1 MDDDP
6 SSFTRLTC
14 MIIAL
19 TVGISFVMSFANRHA
34 IMSEW
39 KKHRC
44 DVGTMMS
51 AFLYKPADYAGSASQ
66 FASDNFYFCVGEYAR
81 RALQAAAAP
90 AVDAMGKQVES
101 GGVVTQLQNSIRN
114 MLGELM
120 RSFSG
125 VLEDFYRR
133 YNAGVVETSR
143 ITQRLRSA
151 VQRLQGAVVASLYM
165 GLTLYTTILNS
176 VNFVIFVAIILLTI
190 IAIIFILLIFIFFP
204 FLPILLGTIGLITA
218 AGFGA
223 LVAGPA
229 DVICFAPTTPIL
241 RPDGSVTE
249 IQDLRLGDAIYGG
262 GKVEGMFTLD
272 GTRADMYELHGIQVS
287 GGHLV
292 RRNDGRFCT
301 VADHPDARRI
311 DATCP
316 VLYCPI
322 ITNRRLFAAAAG
334 VSMANTITEFCDWE
348 EVDDDSEADHEYDK
362 AVRKILSMDIN
373 DAAEPSLV
381 SGVASGTYVITK
393 NDGPVQIQRI
403 KVGDSILDSKGTFT
417 EVRAILQRIIHIEPA
432 SLSTITDGTIVY
444 NKINKTWSYSIMR
457 GMTAG
462 TQPLICNQLIT
473 ASGKYCILCGDESL
487 IVRDATEVGLERID
501 SLTPLV
507 LEHLNR
513 EI

>member
-1 MDDDP
+1 MDEDP
-6 SSFTRLTC
+6 SSFVRLTC
-14 MIIAL
+14 MIIVL
-19 TVGISFVMSFANRHA
+19 TVGISFVMSFANRHTV
-34 IMSEW
+34 MREW

-66 FASDNFYFCVGEYAR
+66 FASDNFYFCVADYAR

-101 GGVVTQLQNSIRN
+101 GGVISQLQSSIRN
-114 MLGELM
+114 MLGEMM

-125 VLEDFYRR
+125 VLEGFYRR
-133 YNAGVVETSR
+133 YNAGVLETSR

-204 FLPILLGTIGLITA
+204 FLPVLLGTIGLITA

-229 DVICFAPTTPIL
+229 DVICFAPSTPIL

-249 IQDLRLGDAIYGG
+249 IQDLRIGDAVHGG

-272 GTRADMYELHGIQVS
+272 GKSADMYELHGVQVS
-287 GGHLV
+287 AGHLV
-292 RRNDGRFCT
+292 RRSDNGRFCT
-301 VADHPDARRI
+301 VADHPDARCISTKCRI
-311 DATCP
+311 
-316 VLYCPI
+316 LYCPI
-322 ITNRRLFAAAAG
+322 ITNRRIFTG
-334 VSMANTITEFCDWE
+334 GPTITEFCDWE

-373 DAAEPSLV
+373 AAEPSLV
-381 SGVASGTYVITK
+381 SGIANGTYVITK

-403 KVGDSILDSKGTFT
+403 RIGDLILDSKGTFT
-417 EVRAILQRIIHIEPA
+417 EVRAVLQRTIHIEPA
-432 SLSTITDGTIVY
+432 SLGAVTDGTIVY
-444 NKINKTWSYSIMR
+444 DKINKTWNYSVMR
-457 GMTAG
+457 GMAAG

-473 ASGKYCILCGDESL
+473 SSGKYCILCGDEPL
-487 IVRDATEVGLERID
+487 IVRDATEVGLDRID

-513 EI
+513 GI